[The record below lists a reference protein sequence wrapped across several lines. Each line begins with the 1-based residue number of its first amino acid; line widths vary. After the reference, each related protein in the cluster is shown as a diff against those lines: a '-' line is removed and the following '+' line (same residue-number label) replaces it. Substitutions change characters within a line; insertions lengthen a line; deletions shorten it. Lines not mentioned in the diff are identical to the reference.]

1 MSILLSAS
9 LEQLRNA
16 EGRHAL
22 RTMNRGIERECLR
35 ITAEGRLATTPHPQ
49 ALGSKLTH
57 PLITTDY
64 AEALLEFITPVE
76 TDIETTLAQLR
87 DIHRATY
94 QALGNELLWPLSMPC
109 YLNDVTDI
117 ELANYGSSHIGRMKT
132 TYRQGL
138 THRYGAVMQTISGV
152 HFNWSV
158 SDALWDLLAQRND
171 TVNNIAFR
179 SQAYFGLLRNF
190 KRWAWVIPYL
200 FGASPVLC
208 KSFLQHSNADLDFRE
223 LGGGMVYVPYATSL
237 RMSDLGYTNKE
248 QAALKITY
256 NSLEA
261 YIEGLRNAV
270 FTRSE
275 QFAGIGIREGDHWLQ
290 LNDNILQIEN
300 EFYSPI
306 RPKRVAESGETP
318 TQALERGGV
327 QYIEVRA
334 VDVNPY
340 SSVGIT
346 ADQMRFLDLF
356 LLYCLLSES
365 PPLPYEQQR
374 ITEQNVNRI
383 VLRGREPG
391 LTLVDESGESSVRER
406 LQFLFGELK
415 EIANLLDQN
424 PKDSVNTQNEGDY
437 QRVLEAFAPTIDD
450 PEQTLSARVLK
461 DYQGAVKAFQQL
473 GLGLANQYK
482 QELLETPFEHYSAE
496 IFAAMAEQS
505 RHEQADIEA
514 ADKGSYEDFL
524 AGYFNRALIKKTR
537 LKGA

>member
-9 LEQLRNA
+9 LDQLQSA
-16 EGRHAL
+16 EGQLAL

-35 ITAEGRLATTPHPQ
+35 ITPEGRLATTPHPES
-49 ALGSKLTH
+49 LGSKLTH

-76 TDIETTLAQLR
+76 TDIDTTLMQLR

-94 QALGNELLWPLSMPC
+94 QALGDELLWPLSMPC
-109 YLNDVTDI
+109 YLNEVTDI
-117 ELANYGSSHIGRMKT
+117 ELANYGTSHIGRMKT

-152 HFNWSV
+152 HFNWSI
-158 SDALWDLLAQRND
+158 SDELWRILAARNGSED
-171 TVNNIAFR
+171 TAEFR
-179 SQAYFGLLRNF
+179 SQGYFGLLRNF
-190 KRWAWVIPYL
+190 KRWAWVIPYF

-208 KSFLQHSNADLDFRE
+208 KSFLKHSSADLDFRE

-261 YIEGLRNAV
+261 YIDGLRNAV

-275 QFAGIGIREGDHWLQ
+275 QFAGIGIRDGDQWRQ

-306 RPKRVAESGETP
+306 RPKRVAQSGETP

-340 SSVGIT
+340 TAVGIT
-346 ADQMRFLDLF
+346 AEQMRFLDLF
-356 LLYCLLSES
+356 LLYCLLTDS
-365 PPLPYEQQR
+365 PPLGFEAQR
-374 ITEQNVNRI
+374 VTEQNLNRV

-391 LTLVDESGESSVRER
+391 LTLVDESGEHSVQSR

-415 EIANLLDQN
+415 DIASMLDG
-424 PKDSVNTQNEGDY
+424 KAQNESNSADSEAY
-437 QRVLEAFAPTIDD
+437 QRVLDGFARAITD
-450 PEQTLSARVLK
+450 PEQTLSGRILH
-461 DYQGAVKAFQQL
+461 DYHNAVANFQQL
-473 GLGLANQYK
+473 GLGFANRYK
-482 QELLETPFEHYSAE
+482 QDLLESSFEYYTAE
-496 IFAAMAEQS
+496 QFKTWAEQS
-505 RHEQADIEA
+505 QVEQAEIEA
-514 ADKGSYEDFL
+514 ADKGSYEDYL
-524 AGYFNRALIKKTR
+524 ADYFRRALIKKN
-537 LKGA
+537 AP